1 MTDRIL
7 KSPPGTAG
15 SVRIGAVRPVPRKDA
30 PARTGPE
37 APQVQRP
44 VASTAPAAPAPT
56 PEQAQA
62 LARELDALRA
72 AARAKG
78 HEEGKAA
85 ALQEFANLERT
96 LKAQL
101 ATALAG
107 LGDAHQR
114 LRQDLEQTC
123 IDIAFAAAVKVF
135 GRLSVDAH
143 AVHGAVQQALA
154 QAGSVA
160 DVQVRLHPADAQ
172 LLGRLLDGPDAP
184 AWPAEL
190 GALCADP
197 AIPAGGCVIRSAHG
211 DVDARIETQLASLA
225 ELLIQHRDAA
235 RVEAPAPPARPHP

>member
-7 KSPPGTAG
+7 KNPPGVAG
-15 SVRIGAVRPVPRKDA
+15 SVRIGAVRPIPRKDA

-44 VASTAPAAPAPT
+44 AASAAPVAPAPT

-62 LARELDALRA
+62 LVRELDALRA
-72 AARAKG
+72 AAQAKG

-85 ALQEFANLERT
+85 ALQEFATLERT

-107 LGDAHQR
+107 LADAHQR
-114 LRQDLEQTC
+114 LRQDLEQAC
-123 IDIAFAAAVKVF
+123 VDIAFAAAVKVF
-135 GRLSVDAH
+135 GQLSVDAR
-143 AVHGAVQQALA
+143 AVQGAVLQALA
-154 QAGSVA
+154 QAGSVT
-160 DVQVRLHPADAQ
+160 DLQVRLHPADAQ
-172 LLGRLLDGPDAP
+172 LLGRLLEGPEAP

-197 AIPAGGCVIRSAHG
+197 AIRAGGCVIRSAHG

-225 ELLIQHRDAA
+225 ELLVQHRDAA
-235 RVEAPAPPARPHP
+235 RSAAQEANR